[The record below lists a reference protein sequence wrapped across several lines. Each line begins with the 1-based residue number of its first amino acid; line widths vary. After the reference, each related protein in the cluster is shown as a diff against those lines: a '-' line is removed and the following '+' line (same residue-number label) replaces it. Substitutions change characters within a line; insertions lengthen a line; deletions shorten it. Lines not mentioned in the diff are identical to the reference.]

1 MRRSKPPRG
10 TGRSRLDAWAAAA
23 VVTGR
28 SPAAASALRHLC
40 TSSGPP
46 PLCAAGV
53 QCNLCRLHG
62 KVMSMGVASCLQAC
76 SGRPP
81 RPPRRTR
88 VHGVYPAPPGR
99 PTLGTVAPLISVQ
112 VLLGKDGSGDD
123 PTRLDRVELGCL
135 MATCVKFG
143 NACAVI
149 ERFRA
154 ADEAAGCPEG
164 PTESPMG
171 PEVAA

>member
-1 MRRSKPPRG
+1 M
-10 TGRSRLDAWAAAA
+10 
-23 VVTGR
+23 
-28 SPAAASALRHLC
+28 
-40 TSSGPP
+40 
-46 PLCAAGV
+46 
-53 QCNLCRLHG
+53 
-62 KVMSMGVASCLQAC
+62 
-76 SGRPP
+76 
-81 RPPRRTR
+81 
-88 VHGVYPAPPGR
+88 
-99 PTLGTVAPLISVQ
+99 Q

-135 MATCVKFG
+135 MATCIKFG

-171 PEVAA
+171 PELAA

>member
-1 MRRSKPPRG
+1 MSPRACRR
-10 TGRSRLDAWAAAA
+10 
-23 VVTGR
+23 
-28 SPAAASALRHLC
+28 
-40 TSSGPP
+40 
-46 PLCAAGV
+46 AAGG
-53 QCNLCRLHG
+53 RL
-62 KVMSMGVASCLQAC
+62 A
-76 SGRPP
+76 P
-81 RPPRRTR
+81 RRRTR
-88 VHGVYPAPPGR
+88 IHGVTLHPLAAPSA
-99 PTLGTVAPLISVQ
+99 APSAACSVQ

-135 MATCVKFG
+135 MATCIKFG

-171 PEVAA
+171 PELAA

>member
-1 MRRSKPPRG
+1 MLAGVQR
-10 TGRSRLDAWAAAA
+10 
-23 VVTGR
+23 
-28 SPAAASALRHLC
+28 AAAS
-40 TSSGPP
+40 PP
-46 PLCAAGV
+46 TAHTG
-53 QCNLCRLHG
+53 
-62 KVMSMGVASCLQAC
+62 
-76 SGRPP
+76 
-81 RPPRRTR
+81 TR
-88 VHGVYPAPPGR
+88 VHGYTGYTLHPLAAPPS
-99 PTLGTVAPLISVQ
+99 APSPPPSSVQ